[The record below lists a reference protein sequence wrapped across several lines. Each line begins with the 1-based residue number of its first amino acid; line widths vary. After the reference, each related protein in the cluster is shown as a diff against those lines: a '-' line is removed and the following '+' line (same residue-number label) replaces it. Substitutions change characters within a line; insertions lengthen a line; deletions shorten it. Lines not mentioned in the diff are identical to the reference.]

1 MPAGDTWG
9 YFVMGNTY
17 REVVK
22 VAPGVTV
29 NFERKPSVFNLTI
42 QSNDTRSPPLFGIFY
57 LLVTIVDVNE
67 PSIWVSR
74 TCTSSTPAY

>member
-1 MPAGDTWG
+1 
-9 YFVMGNTY
+9 MGNTY
-17 REVVK
+17 PEVVK

-42 QSNDTRSPPLFGIFY
+42 QSNDTRSPPLYGYFY

-74 TCTSSTPAY
+74 TFGCPFVPRRVGLGDR